1 MKRSVVSSPSSVVRN
16 SWGNLVGESPVE
28 KSNFEN
34 LKVYQISENLAD
46 EIWQIVLR
54 WDRFAR
60 DTVGSQIVRAADSIG
75 ANIAEGSGR
84 GSFQDNRR
92 FIKIAR
98 GSLKETQH
106 FLRRAYK
113 RKLLDNTQVNKIR
126 PLVDKLA
133 PMLNAYLNSIGRVST
148 KWNIREP
155 RTTDH

>member
-1 MKRSVVSSPSSVVRN
+1 MA
-16 SWGNLVGESPVE
+16 
-28 KSNFEN
+28 KSAFEN
-34 LKVYQISENLAD
+34 LKVYQMSEKLAD
-46 EIWQIVLR
+46 EIWDVVLG

-92 FIKIAR
+92 FIRIAR

-113 RKLLDNTQVNKIR
+113 RKLLDDNQVNKIK
-126 PLVDKLA
+126 PLVENLA
-133 PMLNAYLNSIGRVST
+133 PMLNAYLRSIGPVS
-148 KWNIREP
+148 NRSIAS
-155 RTTDH
+155 

>member
-1 MKRSVVSSPSSVVRN
+1 MA
-16 SWGNLVGESPVE
+16 

-34 LKVYQISENLAD
+34 LKVYQMSETLAD
-46 EIWQIVLR
+46 EIWDVVLG

-92 FIKIAR
+92 FIRIAR

-106 FLRRAYK
+106 FLCRAYR
-113 RKLLDNTQVNKIR
+113 RKLLDDNQVNKIK
-126 PLVDKLA
+126 PLVDNLA
-133 PMLNAYLNSIGRVST
+133 PMLNGYLRSIGPVSKT
-148 KWNIREP
+148 S
-155 RTTDH
+155 TA